1 MAKSRRTLFQ
11 QLNDLIEQF
20 TPEIRDAF
28 RAAIAGIVN
37 RAVLADVIKAVENGD
52 ANAAF
57 RALGFSDAAMRPL
70 TAIIERAF
78 ETGGIIAA
86 STFPQRLMSPS
97 GRVLFQFDIR
107 NSRAEAWLRDH
118 SSRLVVNLQTDAL
131 TAIQNVLHDGMAA
144 GRNPRS
150 VALDIVG
157 RINPV
162 TGRREGGIVG
172 LTPQQERWVKN
183 TREDLESLDDR
194 YLTRQLRDKRY
205 DKMVEKAIET
215 DTPLD
220 ADTIDRLV
228 SRYKDNALV
237 YRGETIART
246 EAIQSLNRSADEA
259 FRQVVDTGAVKASA
273 VKRIWDSTGD
283 SRTRDTHLE
292 MDGQEVGLNESF
304 VTPGLVSY
312 RLMFPGDTTLD
323 APPEETINCRCRVRI
338 KVDWLADLD

>member
-1 MAKSRRTLFQ
+1 MARRRQ
-11 QLNDLIEQF
+11 SLNQRLEALIEQF
-20 TPEIRDAF
+20 VPEIRDAF

-37 RAVLADVIKAVENGD
+37 RTVLADVIKAVENGD

-144 GRNPRS
+144 GRNPRN

-157 RINPV
+157 RINPS
-162 TGRREGGIVG
+162 TGRREGGIIG
-172 LTPQQERWVKN
+172 LTPHQERWVAN
-183 TREDLESLDDR
+183 TREDLEDLSER
-194 YLTRQLRDKRY
+194 YFTRKLRDKRF
-205 DKMVEKAIET
+205 DRTVQKAIDT

-220 ADTIDRLV
+220 ADTINKLV
-228 SRYKDNALV
+228 GRYKDNALV

-246 EAIQSLNRSADEA
+246 EAIQSLNRAADEA
-259 FRQVVDTGAVKASA
+259 FRQVIDTGAIKASA
-273 VKRIWDSTGD
+273 VKRVWDATGD

-292 MDGQEVGLNESF
+292 MDGQEVGLDEPF
-304 VTPGLVSY
+304 VAPGGD
-312 RLMFPGDTTLD
+312 RMMFPGDTTLD
-323 APPEETINCRCRVRI
+323 ADPSETINCRCRLRI
-338 KVDWLADLD
+338 KVDWLADID